1 MLFLLS
7 KILGPAPAEDPNSRE
22 SRIAARDKENL
33 QAYREITAY
42 WNAYTLERK
51 KALGLA
57 TYPDIYDDSHTPI
70 TKSANDE
77 TTRHQSDEYQGK

>member
-42 WNAYTLERK
+42 WKAYTLERK

-57 TYPDIYDDSHTPI
+57 TYPDIYDDSRTPI
-70 TKSANDE
+70 TTDVHDE
-77 TTRHQSDEYQGK
+77 TIRYSSDEYQSK

>member
-1 MLFLLS
+1 MLFLLR
-7 KILGPAPAEDPNSRE
+7 KVLGPAPAEDPNSRE

-70 TKSANDE
+70 TKSANNE
-77 TTRHQSDEYQGK
+77 VTRHQSDEYQSK

>member
-57 TYPDIYDDSHTPI
+57 TYPDIYDDSRTPI
-70 TKSANDE
+70 TTDVHDE
-77 TTRHQSDEYQGK
+77 TIRYPSDEYQSK

>member
-57 TYPDIYDDSHTPI
+57 TYPDIYDDSRTPI
-70 TKSANDE
+70 TTDVHDE
-77 TTRHQSDEYQGK
+77 TIRYSSDEYQSK